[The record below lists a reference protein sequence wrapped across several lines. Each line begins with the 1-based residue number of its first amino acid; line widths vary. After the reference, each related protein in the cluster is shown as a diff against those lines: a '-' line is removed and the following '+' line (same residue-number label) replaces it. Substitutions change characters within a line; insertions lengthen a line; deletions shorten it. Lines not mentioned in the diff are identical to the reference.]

1 MKTYLIVPKKEN
13 IMESP
18 ILEQYEQ
25 LKTLLGSIEEN
36 IRKNV
41 AGNKSAGVRTRKA
54 LRQLKKDISS
64 LVKQTIEAEK

>member
-1 MKTYLIVPKKEN
+1 
-13 IMESP
+13 MESP

-25 LKTLLGSIEEN
+25 LKALLGSIEEN

-54 LRQLKKDISS
+54 LRQLKKD
-64 LVKQTIEAEK
+64 TE